1 MKIVE
6 NRKKFFVVSLIV
18 IIAGIISM
26 IINVSTG
33 KSALNFDIEFT
44 GGTSMEIDIGQEF
57 NNEDI
62 AEIIDN
68 VTGQKAPQIQKII
81 GTNSVSIKMQS
92 IDAEQRNEIINSL
105 KEKYGI
111 DDENIINVLDVS
123 GTISGE
129 MQRTALLAVFVS
141 CVAMLIYISI
151 RFRDIRI
158 GTSSII
164 ALLHDV
170 FIVISFYAIM
180 RIPINNSFIA
190 AILTVLGYS
199 INATIVIF
207 DRIRENA
214 NKFKK
219 KEVIVRINK
228 SITQT
233 IGRSINTSLTTLFT
247 IGAIYILGVQSIK
260 EFALPLVIGIISGAY
275 SSVFISGSIW
285 YMLLPNNEKN

>member
-6 NRKKFFVVSLIV
+6 NRKIFFLVSLIV
-18 IIAGIISM
+18 ILAGIIAM
-26 IINVSTG
+26 IINYSTQ

-44 GGTSMEIDIGQEF
+44 GGVSMEIDIGQEF
-57 NNEDI
+57 NNYDI
-62 AEIIDN
+62 AQIIND
-68 VTGQKAPQIQKII
+68 VTGQKAPQIQKVI
-81 GTNSVSIKMQS
+81 GTNNVSIKMQS
-92 IDAEQRNEIINSL
+92 INAEQRNKIIDAI

-111 DDENIINVLDVS
+111 GDENIINILDVS

-129 MQRTALLAVFVS
+129 MQRTAILAVVVS
-141 CVAMLIYISI
+141 CIAMLIYISI
-151 RFRDIRI
+151 RFRDVRI
-158 GTSSII
+158 GASSII

-170 FIVISFYAIM
+170 FVVIAFYAIM

-214 NKFKK
+214 INFKK
-219 KEVIVRINK
+219 KEVATRINK

-233 IGRSINTSLTTLFT
+233 IGRSINTSITTLFT

-275 SSVFISGSIW
+275 SSIFISGSIW
-285 YMLLPNNEKN
+285 YILLPNSEKN